1 MKPDDSSL
9 QSFELAAVERQAQ
22 DLLNRASAWGRF
34 PTPIEDILGAARL
47 RVAPKGMFDTAAFL
61 AFVKRK
67 TVQAAQTLKAAL
79 SKVLGLYDANEQIIH
94 IDDSVGVS
102 KQTFLKLHETGHH
115 ELPTHRKIFR
125 LFQDCEQTL
134 APTIADQ
141 FEREANNFARYAL
154 FQGTAYKQMAA
165 DMPMGVKTPVAL
177 AKKFGASIYASAREF
192 ARTHHR
198 PCVVYVLEAM
208 TLTPGLTAFA
218 DVRRIETSPSFRQQF
233 GAPADERID
242 VNHALGGL
250 LPIGRKMTKP
260 TLLLYSDRN
269 GVAHECVGEAFD
281 TTHNVVLLIYPTK
294 ALTGSIIALPDA
306 YQRHEHAGKAL

>member
-9 QSFELAAVERQAQ
+9 QSFELAAVERQAH
-22 DLLNRASAWGRF
+22 DILNRAAAWGRF
-34 PTPIEDILGAARL
+34 PTPVEDILGAAKL
-47 RVAPKGMFDTAAFL
+47 SVAPKGMFDPAAFL

-67 TVQAAQTLKAAL
+67 TAQAAQTLKAAL

-154 FQGTAYKQMAA
+154 FQGLAYKQMAA
-165 DMPMGVKTPVAL
+165 DMPMAVRTPINL
-177 AKKFGASIYASAREF
+177 SKKFGASVYASAREF
-192 ARTHHR
+192 ARTNHR
-198 PCVVYVLEAM
+198 ACLVYILEPIQ
-208 TLTPGLTAFA
+208 LVPGVAAYA
-218 DVRRIETSPSFRQQF
+218 DVRRVEASPSFAQQF
-233 GAPADERID
+233 GVPTVERID
-242 VNHALGGL
+242 VTDALGEL

-260 TLLLYSDRN
+260 RALVYSDRN
-269 GVAHECVGEAFD
+269 GDRHECLGEAFD
-281 TTHNVVLLIYPTK
+281 TTHNVLLLIYPTK
-294 ALTGSIIALPDA
+294 ALTSSLIALPQQFEGFDF
-306 YQRHEHAGKAL
+306 